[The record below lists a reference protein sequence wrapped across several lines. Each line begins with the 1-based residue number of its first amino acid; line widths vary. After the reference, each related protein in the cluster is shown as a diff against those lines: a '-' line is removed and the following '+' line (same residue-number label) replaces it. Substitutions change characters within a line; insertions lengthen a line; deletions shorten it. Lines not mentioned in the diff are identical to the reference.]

1 LPDKTPLETLA
12 GFEYNSCCWA
22 VRLIARRYMNIE
34 DLDHSNS
41 VFLEFQL
48 KGLGTLGQKADSFL
62 EQRIPGYHK

>member
-1 LPDKTPLETLA
+1 ETLA

-22 VRLIARRYMNIE
+22 VRLIARRYMNLENRE

-48 KGLGTLGQKADSFL
+48 KGLGSIGQKTDSFL
-62 EQRIPGYHK
+62 EQRIPGYHE